1 MECYGAAIFGTF
13 AMHIIIVEDDSM
25 NALVMSKI
33 LTRMGGHQVTVLEAV
48 DAVQSLIQSTQVDV
62 VVMDVSLSNT
72 LHEGR
77 AIDGLE
83 FTRLLKTDQRHAP
96 IPILLATAHAMKG
109 DAERLI
115 RESGADGYV
124 AKPIS
129 DPHAFVAKVE
139 ACARGAMHG
148 NGAK

>member
-1 MECYGAAIFGTF
+1 VKCNDAAILGTI
-13 AMHIIIVEDDSM
+13 AMRIVIVEDDSM

-33 LTRMGGHQVTVLEAV
+33 LTRIGGHQVTVLEAV
-48 DAVQSLIQSTQVDV
+48 EAVQSLIQLGEVDV

-77 AIDGLE
+77 AIDGVE
-83 FTRLLKTDQRHAP
+83 FVRLLRADHRHAGV
-96 IPILLATAHAMKG
+96 PILLATAHAMKG

-115 RESGADGYV
+115 AESGADGYV

-139 ACARGAMHG
+139 ACARAVG
-148 NGAK
+148 NGSGAK